1 MIKIASIFFFIFS
14 IIFLLRFLI
23 EFIMVLRSDNPK
35 PMAINKV
42 TEIFIYVAVSY
53 MITFLITI

>member
-1 MIKIASIFFFIFS
+1 M
-14 IIFLLRFLI
+14 LRD
-23 EFIMVLRSDNPK
+23 ENPK

-53 MITFLITI
+53 VITFLITI